1 MYLRKFSVFEKK
13 GLFFNS
19 TLINKIPDL
28 TDIIFI
34 ALSFAFRSL
43 VSGRFTFGL
52 HELLIR

>member
-13 GLFFNS
+13 GLFFSS

-28 TDIIFI
+28 TDMIFI